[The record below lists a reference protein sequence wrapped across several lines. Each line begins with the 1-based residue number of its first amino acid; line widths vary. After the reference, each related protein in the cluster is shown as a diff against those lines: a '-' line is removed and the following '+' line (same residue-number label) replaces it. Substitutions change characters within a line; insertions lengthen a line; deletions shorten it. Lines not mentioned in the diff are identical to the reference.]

1 MNQAGTPAIL
11 NHLLNRTG
19 RWYPILT
26 LLLMQL
32 VNTPLMFLLTAMPV
46 QTNAGLSRDQGLS
59 LLLFGGV
66 AVWVRN
72 FSVLGQ
78 FYLRNRDL
86 FARLASLNQPA
97 GDMPNPRQEERAWE
111 QANQATRFFVV
122 REFVELLLVVLL
134 PTLLYGYFGLR
145 LSAGQLAHIFFAAM
159 AASLANLIMENLL
172 LDQWFKPV
180 IQALLPR
187 QFETQITG
195 LKGMRLHAKLTLS
208 VLGVVLISLLL
219 TVPTAFHQV
228 LLIQEDIARSDQL
241 VRNALLVIINA
252 GIGGVVLGIFL
263 AFQLVSYFSAPFR
276 AMIDLFRKVE
286 TGDLSQ
292 RIEVSTSD
300 EFGELNIYLNHMID
314 RLQALTAGLEQKVA
328 ERTTQLRQVNDQ
340 LQVELVSRKTAQDQL
355 VYSAL
360 HDPLTDTAN
369 RNLLMDRLSHVME
382 RARRRKQY
390 NYAVLFLD
398 LDHFKV
404 VNDSLGHNF
413 GDLLL
418 MESAR
423 RLTAS
428 VRGEDT
434 VARLGGDEFV
444 ILLEEM
450 ETTTG
455 YLHVADRIQRALA
468 EPAQLEQHR
477 VFISV
482 SMGIVLG
489 DARYANAEEILRDA
503 DIAMYRAKRHGRGRF
518 EIFNLSMLESV
529 LSRLELETDMRRA
542 LEQGEFLVHYQ
553 PIVDLTTRKII
564 GFEALV
570 RWQHPQRGL
579 ILPAEFIPIAEEIGL
594 IVPIGYWVLDE
605 ACRQLREWQTA
616 YPQDPPLTMNV
627 NLSTRQC
634 AEGNLLEKIVE
645 ILNKY
650 QLSPSSLKLE
660 LTESLIVED
669 SQATGRM
676 LDRLRALGIQ
686 VQIDDFGTG
695 YSWLGYLHTLP
706 IDTLKIDRTFIN
718 RLGPG
723 GGQEIVQTILTLAQG
738 LGMKVVAEGVETDDQ
753 LARLKALKCEYA
765 QGFLIARPVSSHEAG
780 AMLGQP
786 PAAGD

>member
-11 NHLLNRTG
+11 VQLLNRTG

-32 VNTPLMFLLTAMPV
+32 INTPLMFLLTAMPV

-66 AVWVRN
+66 AVWLRN

-86 FARLASLNQPA
+86 FARLASLYQPGEA
-97 GDMPNPRQEERAWE
+97 MHDPRQEERAWE

-145 LSAGQLAHIFFAAM
+145 LSVVQLAHIFFAAM

-195 LKGMRLHAKLTLS
+195 LKGMRLRVKLALS

-219 TVPTAFHQV
+219 TVPTAYHQV
-228 LLIQEDIARSDQL
+228 LLIQDDIARSDQL

-252 GIGGVVLGIFL
+252 GVGGVVLGIFL
-263 AFQLVSYFSAPFR
+263 VYHLVSYFSAPFR

-300 EFGELNIYLNHMID
+300 EFGELNTYLNHMID

-328 ERTTQLRQVNDQ
+328 ERTAQLRQVNEQ

-398 LDHFKV
+398 LDH
-404 VNDSLGHNF
+404 
-413 GDLLL
+413 
-418 MESAR
+418 
-423 RLTAS
+423 
-428 VRGEDT
+428 
-434 VARLGGDEFV
+434 
-444 ILLEEM
+444 
-450 ETTTG
+450 
-455 YLHVADRIQRALA
+455 
-468 EPAQLEQHR
+468 
-477 VFISV
+477 
-482 SMGIVLG
+482 
-489 DARYANAEEILRDA
+489 ILR
-503 DIAMYRAKRHGRGRF
+503 
-518 EIFNLSMLESV
+518 
-529 LSRLELETDMRRA
+529 
-542 LEQGEFLVHYQ
+542 
-553 PIVDLTTRKII
+553 
-564 GFEALV
+564 
-570 RWQHPQRGL
+570 W
-579 ILPAEFIPIAEEIGL
+579 
-594 IVPIGYWVLDE
+594 
-605 ACRQLREWQTA
+605 
-616 YPQDPPLTMNV
+616 
-627 NLSTRQC
+627 
-634 AEGNLLEKIVE
+634 
-645 ILNKY
+645 
-650 QLSPSSLKLE
+650 
-660 LTESLIVED
+660 
-669 SQATGRM
+669 
-676 LDRLRALGIQ
+676 
-686 VQIDDFGTG
+686 
-695 YSWLGYLHTLP
+695 
-706 IDTLKIDRTFIN
+706 
-718 RLGPG
+718 
-723 GGQEIVQTILTLAQG
+723 
-738 LGMKVVAEGVETDDQ
+738 
-753 LARLKALKCEYA
+753 
-765 QGFLIARPVSSHEAG
+765 
-780 AMLGQP
+780 
-786 PAAGD
+786 